1 MAHQIVSRALV
12 LLCIMLQGADRAQ
25 GAGSRQRHT
34 KTAFALRTSLPSA
47 PGAPRRARREG
58 VRAAAGT
65 GCTRLVRRAGL
76 PATRSAAQRRHV
88 LAYGRGRARLA
99 GWALRSHCSASTLR
113 QSTVS
118 AFGAAI
124 ALALHLATPD
134 LRLCIGVKLRE
145 KAGPSISCLIS
156 RATLLLVVRTNKS
169 I

>member
-113 QSTVS
+113 PPRGLQGGDR
-118 AFGAAI
+118 ARAAPR
-124 ALALHLATPD
+124 HPGPQTMYWSQTE
-134 LRLCIGVKLRE
+134 RE
-145 KAGPSISCLIS
+145 SWSLNFMSNQPRHPFTC
-156 RATLLLVVRTNKS
+156 RENQ
-169 I
+169 